1 MKTPPITV
9 ISFHFFYPLFFLIVI
24 AMVRCA
30 NPQPGTEEHIKAV
43 TAIVNDDYLAHAD
56 DHPENWLSYGRN
68 YAEDRFS
75 SLNQINNENVSRL
88 GLAWSLNLETTR
100 GVEATP
106 LVMDGIM
113 FLSGPWSIVYAIDT
127 RTGKNIWTYDPQVSG
142 ATGEKA
148 CCDVVNRGVALY
160 KGKVYVGTLDGRLVS
175 LDAANG
181 KQVWEVL
188 TVDTTKAYTI
198 TGAPRVVD
206 GKVVIGNGGADLGV
220 RGYVTA
226 YDAETGEQ
234 KWRFY
239 TVPGDPSKPFE
250 SKAMEMAAKTWAGD
264 YWKYG
269 GGGTA
274 WDAMAYDPELK
285 LLYIGTGNGSPWNWF
300 HRSNGTGDNLFLSS
314 IVALNPDN
322 GELAWHYQTTPGDHW
337 DYTATQNLILT
348 DITIDGQVKK
358 VIMQAPKNGFFYVLD
373 RTNGKLLSAEPY
385 TYINWATAIDKSTGK
400 PIETDFSRYEK
411 ENAVI
416 SPGPTG
422 GHSWQPMAYSPI
434 TKLVYIPVF
443 YSSTT
448 YGNDPNWKYSERGWN
463 TATGVDSK
471 KSTREDKSAPANMGQ
486 GRLIAWDPISQKEVW
501 KVDHT
506 ATYFN
511 GGVMATAGGLVFQGT
526 ADGRF
531 VAYDATNG
539 DKLWEANVGS
549 GAIAAPA
556 TYIVDGK
563 QYVSIAVGW
572 GGVGGLFLGTFTKE
586 NYPGTIFTFALDAK
600 ATPPDFYSTK
610 PRELIN
616 LDVTASK
623 EEIAKGAALFGK
635 YCSTCH
641 GLWNPKSMIPHLT
654 YSSEST
660 FSIFEN
666 IVLQGMYL
674 KKGMPN
680 FGDRLD
686 KEDINNIKQYILHT
700 AKEMRNGQSN

>member
-9 ISFHFFYPLFFLIVI
+9 ISFHFFYPLFFLIGI
-24 AMVRCA
+24 AIVRCS

-43 TAIVNDDYLAHAD
+43 TAIVNDDYLIHAD
-56 DHPENWLSYGRN
+56 EHPENWLSYGRN

-75 SLNQINNENVSRL
+75 SLNQINKENVGRL

-127 RTGKNIWTYDPQVSG
+127 RTGKKIWTYDPQVSG
-142 ATGEKA
+142 AIGEKA

-285 LLYIGTGNGSPWNWF
+285 LHSTSERAMALPGIGF
-300 HRSNGTGDNLFLSS
+300 
-314 IVALNPDN
+314 IEAMAL
-322 GELAWHYQTTPGDHW
+322 
-337 DYTATQNLILT
+337 
-348 DITIDGQVKK
+348 V
-358 VIMQAPKNGFFYVLD
+358 
-373 RTNGKLLSAEPY
+373 
-385 TYINWATAIDKSTGK
+385 
-400 PIETDFSRYEK
+400 
-411 ENAVI
+411 
-416 SPGPTG
+416 
-422 GHSWQPMAYSPI
+422 
-434 TKLVYIPVF
+434 
-443 YSSTT
+443 TT
-448 YGNDPNWKYSERGWN
+448 Y
-463 TATGVDSK
+463 
-471 KSTREDKSAPANMGQ
+471 
-486 GRLIAWDPISQKEVW
+486 
-501 KVDHT
+501 
-506 ATYFN
+506 
-511 GGVMATAGGLVFQGT
+511 
-526 ADGRF
+526 
-531 VAYDATNG
+531 
-539 DKLWEANVGS
+539 
-549 GAIAAPA
+549 
-556 TYIVDGK
+556 
-563 QYVSIAVGW
+563 
-572 GGVGGLFLGTFTKE
+572 
-586 NYPGTIFTFALDAK
+586 
-600 ATPPDFYSTK
+600 FYL
-610 PRELIN
+610 PL
-616 LDVTASK
+616 L
-623 EEIAKGAALFGK
+623 
-635 YCSTCH
+635 
-641 GLWNPKSMIPHLT
+641 P
-654 YSSEST
+654 
-660 FSIFEN
+660 
-666 IVLQGMYL
+666 
-674 KKGMPN
+674 
-680 FGDRLD
+680 
-686 KEDINNIKQYILHT
+686 
-700 AKEMRNGQSN
+700 